1 MEITLIAMILKSQ
14 EKCMDLHR
22 KERGMKLLK
31 ATERWHQQT
40 KDAVEKNK
48 VELYSK
54 ITIEGHILEI
64 IEQIVEAKKEGKKEL
79 SWRFMTLKGGEK
91 NVLKEIRILKIR
103 IKEIDETKDLQIKF
117 KTTFDKGKEANRII
131 LRASWK

>member
-1 MEITLIAMILKSQ
+1 
-14 EKCMDLHR
+14 
-22 KERGMKLLK
+22 MKLLK
-31 ATERWHQQT
+31 ATERWHQMT
-40 KDAVEKNK
+40 KDAVEKKK
-48 VELYSK
+48 VELFDR
-54 ITIEGHILEI
+54 ITVEGHILEI
-64 IEQIVEAKKEGKKEL
+64 IEQIVDAEKENKKEL

-103 IKEIDETKDLQIKF
+103 IKEIDETKDLKIRF